1 MSDTPRTDKAERTA
15 DTLGVMDA
23 FEFAIYHGQK
33 LEIELA
39 EAMQRI
45 KQLEEQIL
53 KAQKQKEIVHKVIE
67 QIAREGATSETIEA
81 LLNAHFWGLV

>member
-33 LEIELA
+33 LEIELN

-45 KQLEEQIL
+45 KELEEAGDAMASSI
-53 KAQKQKEIVHKVIE
+53 KEICYDSYDLNKVDNWNKAKE
-67 QIAREGATSETIEA
+67 
-81 LLNAHFWGLV
+81 NKP

>member
-15 DTLGVMDA
+15 DTLNVMDA

-39 EAMQRI
+39 EANERI
-45 KQLEEQIL
+45 KKLEEAGDAMANAIE
-53 KAQKQKEIVHKVIE
+53 EIAYDSYDKK
-67 QIAREGATSETIEA
+67 QIANWRKAKEA
-81 LLNAHFWGLV
+81 KNES

>member
-33 LEIELA
+33 LEIELN
-39 EAMQRI
+39 EANERI
-45 KQLEEQIL
+45 KNLEEAGDAMVNAIE
-53 KAQKQKEIVHKVIE
+53 EITYDSYDKK
-67 QIAREGATSETIEA
+67 QIANWRKAKEA
-81 LLNAHFWGLV
+81 KNES

>member
-15 DTLGVMDA
+15 DTLNVMDA

-45 KQLEEQIL
+45 KKLEEAGDAI
-53 KAQKQKEIVHKVIE
+53 ADATEEICYDSYDKK
-67 QIAREGATSETIEA
+67 QIANWRQAKEAKNEG
-81 LLNAHFWGLV
+81 